1 MEYKTIKKVQLNINF
16 FNDVIFHTTFKKIS
30 MSEIFVNSSPYLFLK
45 KPTYIISATL
55 FTNNIIK
62 IDESIQNMIS

>member
-30 MSEIFVNSSPYLFLK
+30 MSEIFVNSSLYLFLK